1 MKTMMDAAAY
11 PARTASYPN
20 LYTLLQEQA
29 RLQPERIYYHGPR
42 GRVSFRQMDVIA
54 RQMAQQLCRQLQD
67 TGKPVLAVSLNN
79 PHEPLLYLTWACLA
93 AGICL
98 ALLPPM
104 RDAASVR
111 DLMSQ
116 IKAEHLITDI
126 PELQGESW
134 SLSYEAVRE
143 GDKPPQPFTLASYK
157 AAAAVPAAAPA
168 FIFQTSGTTGT
179 AKWVQVTHQQCFR
192 AIECMQQVGSLD
204 HAREQVAFITS
215 PLSHSY
221 GLSSLLEYTSVG
233 SAVVLPG
240 GNSPLGAMGEL
251 INPAVAEIVTAI
263 EGVPHFYTQM
273 LRLLGR
279 IKLPALR
286 HVGFGGGRVNPAI
299 IAQLQPLYPALTYSV
314 RYGMTETPSV
324 ISHKLFAPPYPEEWD
339 ASGKVL
345 PIYQMRLV
353 DSEGQLVEPGQ
364 PGEIQI
370 KGECLAWPYYGETVN
385 DEFFAT
391 GDVGYFN
398 NDQELCIV
406 GRQSAFLKVRDY
418 RLSPETIETAIM
430 AFDEVLDCRVLGAES
445 GLLAELVP
453 ASEMFSLP
461 ALRQFL
467 TAKLPAYA
475 IPDTINLVPTIPRT
489 LSGKIKRHS

>member
-1 MKTMMDAAAY
+1 MKTMLDAAAY
-11 PARTASYPN
+11 HARTAAYPK

-29 RLQPERIYYHGPR
+29 RLQPEQVYYVGPR
-42 GRVSFRQMDVIA
+42 GRVSFRQMDIIA
-54 RQMAQQLCRQLQD
+54 RQMAQQLCRQMQVTD
-67 TGKPVLAVSLNN
+67 QPVLAVSLNN

-93 AGICL
+93 ANICL
-98 ALLPPM
+98 AFLPPV

-111 DLMSQ
+111 DLMRQ
-116 IKAEHLITDI
+116 IKAERLVTDI

-134 SLSYEAVRE
+134 SLSYEAVSEWGQSSR
-143 GDKPPQPFTLASYK
+143 PFTPASYEV
-157 AAAAVPAAAPA
+157 AAAAPA
-168 FIFQTSGTTGT
+168 FIFQTSGTTGA

-192 AIECMQQVGSLD
+192 AIACMQQVGSLD
-204 HAREQVAFITS
+204 HARNQIAFITS

-221 GLSSLLEYTSVG
+221 GLSSLLEYTAVG

-240 GNSPLGAMGEL
+240 AKSPLGAMGEL
-251 INPAVAEIVTAI
+251 TNPAVAEIVTAI

-273 LRLLGR
+273 LRLLER

-286 HVGFGGGRVNPAI
+286 HVGFGGGRVNPAT
-299 IAQLQPLYPALTYSV
+299 IAQLQQVYPALTYSV

-324 ISHKLFAPPYPEEWD
+324 ISHKLFAPPYPEAWD

-353 DSEGQLVEPGQ
+353 DPEGRVVEPGQ

-370 KGECLAWPYYGETVN
+370 KGECLAWPYYGETAS

-398 NDQELCIV
+398 ADQELCIV

-418 RLSPETIETAIM
+418 RLSPETLEAIIS
-430 AFDEVLDCRVLGAES
+430 AFDGVLDCRVSGVES

-453 ASEMFSLP
+453 AAETFSIP

-475 IPDTINLVPTIPRT
+475 IPDTINLVSTIPRT
-489 LSGKIKRHS
+489 LSGKIKRHE

>member
-11 PARTASYPN
+11 HARTAAYPN

-29 RLQPERIYYHGPR
+29 RLQPERVYYVGPR
-42 GRVSFRQMDVIA
+42 GRVSFRQMDAIA
-54 RQMAQQLCRQLQD
+54 RQMAQQLCRQMSGTNQS
-67 TGKPVLAVSLNN
+67 VLAVSLNN

-93 AGICL
+93 ANICL
-98 ALLPPM
+98 VFLPP
-104 RDAASVR
+104 VR
-111 DLMSQ
+111 DPASLHTLMRQ
-116 IKAEHLITDI
+116 IKAERLVTDI
-126 PELQGESW
+126 PELQSQPW
-134 SLSYEAVRE
+134 SLPYENVGRFDKSPEQSSYQV
-143 GDKPPQPFTLASYK
+143 
-157 AAAAVPAAAPA
+157 AAAVPPAAPA
-168 FIFQTSGTTGT
+168 FIFQTSGTTGA

-192 AIECMQQVGSLD
+192 AIACMQQVGSLD
-204 HAREQVAFITS
+204 HAREQIAFITS

-221 GLSSLLEYTSVG
+221 GLSSLLEYTAVG

-251 INPAVAEIVTAI
+251 TNPAVAEIVTAI

-273 LRLLGR
+273 IRLLGR

-286 HVGFGGGRVNPAI
+286 HVGFGGGRVNPATI
-299 IAQLQPLYPALTYSV
+299 GQLQQVYPALTYSV

-324 ISHKLFAPPYPEEWD
+324 ISHKLFAPPYPEAWD

-345 PIYQMRLV
+345 PIYQIRLV
-353 DSEGQLVEPGQ
+353 DPEGRVVEPGQ

-370 KGECLAWPYYGETVN
+370 KGECLAWPYYGETAS

-398 NDQELCIV
+398 ADQELCIV

-418 RLSPETIETAIM
+418 RLSPETLEAIIS
-430 AFDEVLDCRVLGAES
+430 AFDGVLDCRVSGVES
-445 GLLAELVP
+445 GLSAELVP
-453 ASEMFSLP
+453 AAETFSIP

-467 TAKLPAYA
+467 TTKLPAYA
-475 IPDTINLVPTIPRT
+475 IPDTINLVSTIPRT
-489 LSGKIKRHS
+489 LSGKIKRHE